1 MSGKSDGGR
10 RRSASFRSEMHT
22 PKNNGGKS
30 FMRGRAPTMPSLRRP
45 STPATPA
52 TPATPGT
59 LRVAVAS
66 AAATP
71 PMVRATLASS
81 AGSSRDPR
89 KFPAAANSTI
99 TTPSVHATSVSR
111 LPPRY
116 ILDTM
121 STRKLD
127 GVHLLSTM
135 MEKQSQEPA
144 LSQSKSKFAR
154 GSQSKAKVEK
164 KFDPRASD
172 TDEEDNTSSSDD
184 SDSDTPAV
192 PSIVNKLNGQTSSS
206 KPAGTPLKKAKRA
219 KEDEVADSDAERKTS
234 SAKPAST
241 TKKAPVKPESSSE
254 ESSDSEAEA
263 EASDSS
269 DSSSESESE
278 SESNKKPAPKVPVKV
293 APTNGAST
301 TSSSGSESKLE
312 DEAAK
317 RTRSAAKPAVNGIKV
332 VKPASTSSSEAT
344 SSDEEEEEEEEGDD
358 DDDDDGSS
366 NEEDSSDEESNDN
379 AVAVTARRNSN
390 DLTVPGFV
398 GKDFVLRK
406 AQGDEDGKDMS
417 DFFAKAK
424 LDGKQLWYFTAP
436 ASVPINVIEK
446 LQIPMDKAQNG
457 DAIFKHNSEDYT
469 VGFDVGSTAVQ
480 LLIPNKKG
488 TRYEQAS
495 QKVDKV
501 LHVKRVTQLVGSEPC
516 APTLNQPNAARPQPP
531 GLKARFHPIGVSDGT
546 PLGSIGFDASSD
558 SDEDVDMAPAPAL
571 PSSSKKSKR
580 ASTQGDAMDID
591 EPTPKATKKDKKD
604 KTARDPVQDSQSTV
618 IEVPNSQPLT
628 SKKDK
633 KSKKRRDS
641 IESISSVGSNPNS
654 ALLKGQK
661 VAAATPD
668 QSKKASKRK
677 VPADEEDASAQLEKE
692 AAYAEK
698 KTKKAKRDADNS
710 ALGAVQASAKK
721 VTAIPP
727 PTIPTASY
735 SLSNIPTGSSP
746 TPQIS
751 TPLPKSKSKI
761 SKKSKNDE
769 LAILSSSRTASARKE
784 TPIQPPSVR
793 RESVVPVPQVPFR
806 SSPAAEETPKKEK
819 HKRRKSEKTEE
830 PKSAKKETPIP
841 APKI

>member
-30 FMRGRAPTMPSLRRP
+30 FMRGRAPTMPSLKRP
-45 STPATPA
+45 STPVAAPSVPPATPA
-52 TPATPGT
+52 TPST
-59 LRVAVAS
+59 LRVAVAA

-81 AGSSRDPR
+81 AGSPRDPR

-111 LPPRY
+111 LPPKY
-116 ILDTM
+116 IPDTM
-121 STRKLD
+121 SSRKLD
-127 GVHLLSTM
+127 GVHSLSALL
-135 MEKQSQEPA
+135 EKQSQEPA

-164 KFDPRASD
+164 KFDPRADD
-172 TDEEDNTSSSDD
+172 TDEEEDTSSSDD
-184 SDSDTPAV
+184 SDGDTPAV
-192 PSIVNKLNGQTSSS
+192 PSAVNKLNGQTSSS

-219 KEDEVADSDAERKTS
+219 KEDEVSDSDVERKTS

-241 TKKAPVKPESSSE
+241 TKKTPVKPESSSE

-269 DSSSESESE
+269 DSSSESE

-301 TSSSGSESKLE
+301 TSSSGSESESE

-317 RTRSAAKPAVNGIKV
+317 RTRSAAKPTVNGTKV
-332 VKPASTSSSEAT
+332 VEPSTSSSEA
-344 SSDEEEEEEEEGDD
+344 SSSEEESGDEEEEDE
-358 DDDDDGSS
+358 DDDDGSR
-366 NEEDSSDEESNDN
+366 NEEASSDEESDDN

-424 LDGKQLWYFTAP
+424 LDGKQLWYFTVP
-436 ASVPINVIEK
+436 ASIPINVVEK

-457 DAIFKHNSEDYT
+457 DAIFKHHSEDYT

-501 LHVKRVTQLVGSEPC
+501 LHVKRVTQLVGEPR
-516 APTLNQPNAARPQPP
+516 APRPNQPNAARPQPP
-531 GLKARFHPIGVSDGT
+531 GLKARFRPIGVSDDT
-546 PLGSIGFDASSD
+546 PLGSIGLDASPD
-558 SDEDVDMAPAPAL
+558 NDEDVDMAPAPAL

-591 EPTPKATKKDKKD
+591 EPTSKATKKDKKS
-604 KTARDPVQDSQSTV
+604 KTVRDPVQNSQSTD

-641 IESISSVGSNPNS
+641 FESISSVGSNPKS

-677 VPADEEDASAQLEKE
+677 VPADEEDASAQLAKE
-692 AAYAEK
+692 AASAEK
-698 KTKKAKRDADNS
+698 KAKKPKRDADSS
-710 ALGAVQASAKK
+710 ALGAGQASAKK

-735 SLSNIPTGSSP
+735 SFSNIPPGSSP
-746 TPQIS
+746 TPQTS
-751 TPLPKSKSKI
+751 TPLPKSKSKS
-761 SKKSKNDE
+761 SKKSKSDE
-769 LAILSSSRTASARKE
+769 LAIRSSSQTASARKE
-784 TPIQPPSVR
+784 TPIQPTSVR
-793 RESVVPVPQVPFR
+793 RESAVPLPQVPFQ

-841 APKI
+841 APKV